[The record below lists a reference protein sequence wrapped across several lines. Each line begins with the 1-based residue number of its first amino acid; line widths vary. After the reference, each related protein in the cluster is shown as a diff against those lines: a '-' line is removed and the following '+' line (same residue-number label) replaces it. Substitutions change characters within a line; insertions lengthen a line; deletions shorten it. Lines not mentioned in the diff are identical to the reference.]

1 MGCGMSKSNL
11 MDEAFNKRTAAPK
24 LLIKNTPQPSSSS
37 SIVDKPP
44 ELQKINTT
52 ANNGGGGKNSDVDSS
67 WFGSP
72 SFREYIKSSPRATT
86 GNEQGEK
93 ETVIG
98 EQGGQKL
105 TCNDG
110 VCELRHSRGDT
121 EHEDKKETIAGRF
134 RKAFQ
139 VQQSTFWHNRPWH
152 IGHPKA
158 TKKTT

>member
-93 ETVIG
+93 ETV
-98 EQGGQKL
+98 
-105 TCNDG
+105 
-110 VCELRHSRGDT
+110 CELRHSRGDT